1 MNQFSRYL
9 PYKLPVAGIL
19 KNWTEYSVQV
29 NKKKFN
35 YFVNALAVILPIV
48 IFALRNLWI

>member
-1 MNQFSRYL
+1 M
-9 PYKLPVAGIL
+9 PYKLSVAEIL

-29 NKKKFN
+29 NAKKFN
-35 YFVNALAVILPIV
+35 YFVTALAVILPII